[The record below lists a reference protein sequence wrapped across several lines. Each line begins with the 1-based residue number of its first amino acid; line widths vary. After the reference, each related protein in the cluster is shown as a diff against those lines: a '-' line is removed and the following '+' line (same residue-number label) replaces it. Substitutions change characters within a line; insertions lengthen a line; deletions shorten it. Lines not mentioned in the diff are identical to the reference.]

1 MARDAEIRFRTVVSR
16 VAHPPIGEAAFWVVQ
31 AMVVVMAGIHLFV
44 DLQSSISGGS
54 FPTGVPVDL
63 LLIPVGYA
71 ALRYG
76 LSGSAATA
84 LWAVLL
90 WLPDLALPGGRGH
103 PEDDVVEL
111 SLVVGFAVFA
121 GIYVE
126 REHLERARAAA
137 LEEEQRAAERRF
149 AADLVHAQ
157 EEERRR
163 IARELHDD
171 PLQRLIQ
178 LARHLEDA
186 GPEVGGSSALAGQPD
201 ARAGEPDARSGEP
214 DARSGQ
220 PNARSGEPNARSGQ
234 PDARDELLDIV
245 RSLRDLTRSLRPAG
259 IDELGFV
266 AALRGLLEDVE
277 AAEGL
282 HFVLDVTGEVV
293 RLAPDA
299 ELSLLR
305 IAQEAVSNAVRHAGA
320 SRLSVA
326 VDFGGDSLSLTMADD
341 GCGFDAGVESRPEA
355 GHFGLLHM
363 RERARLM
370 GGSLDVR
377 SSRGGGTVV
386 AVTVPLAGADG
397 AGADGAGADGAGA
410 LSAGVHGSAARGP
423 ARTGLAPKG
432 RPPSPSEVRP
442 ASPAPGPVH
451 LA

>member
-1 MARDAEIRFRTVVSR
+1 MARDAEIRLRTVVSR
-16 VAHPPIGEAAFWVVQ
+16 VAHPPLGEASFWVVQ

-44 DLQSSISGGS
+44 DLQSSTSEGS

-90 WLPDLALPGGRGH
+90 WLPDLALPDGRGH
-103 PEDDVVEL
+103 PEDDLVEL
-111 SLVVGFAVFA
+111 ALVVGFAVFA

-186 GPEVGGSSALAGQPD
+186 GAEVGGSSALAGEPD
-201 ARAGEPDARSGEP
+201 ARAGEPDARAG
-214 DARSGQ
+214 A
-220 PNARSGEPNARSGQ
+220 PNARSGEPN
-234 PDARDELLDIV
+234 ARDELLDIV

-341 GCGFDAGVESRPEA
+341 GCGFDAGAQSRPEA

-386 AVTVPLAGADG
+386 AATVPLTGAHEVRAHEAGAHE
-397 AGADGAGADGAGA
+397 AGAH
-410 LSAGVHGSAARGP
+410 SA
-423 ARTGLAPKG
+423 
-432 RPPSPSEVRP
+432 
-442 ASPAPGPVH
+442 
-451 LA
+451 